1 MSKTSDIKRLHF
13 QLGQLHRKLRDSV
26 LHQTKTMSFD
36 AMSEVVAEH
45 GGDVVFAIDKFAETP
60 LLKFC
65 EQELYPEF
73 EFVLIAEGLPDKG
86 IALFSKKSHANDV
99 PFRIIIDPIDGTR
112 PLMYDKRSA
121 WILTGV
127 AHNRGEE
134 TCLCDIFFAIQT
146 EIPTSKQT
154 FSDTL
159 WAFRDHPA
167 EAMRENLTTGE
178 SSQYNPTPSQ
188 ADRLDQGFASF
199 VHFFHGSKEAISRI
213 DETLRQKL
221 YGAIQAGKAW
231 TFEDQYMSTGGQIYE
246 LATGR
251 DRFIAD
257 LRAWIMSKLQ
267 AKENT
272 GLCCHPYDI
281 CTELIARSAGAI
293 ITNAEGTP
301 LDDPLDVTTN
311 VNWIGYAN
319 EAIKKHVEAP
329 LLAILQD
336 MGI

>member
-1 MSKTSDIKRLHF
+1 
-13 QLGQLHRKLRDSV
+13 
-26 LHQTKTMSFD
+26 MSFD
-36 AMSEVVAEH
+36 AMSEVVAEQ
-45 GGDVVFAIDKFAETP
+45 GGDVVFAIDKFTEVP
-60 LLKFC
+60 LLEFC

-73 EFVLIAEGLPDKG
+73 DFVLIAEGLPG
-86 IALFSKKSHANDV
+86 NGAVLFSKKSHAGEV

-127 AHNRGEE
+127 AHNRGKK
-134 TCLCDIFFAIQT
+134 TCLRDIFFAIQT

-159 WAFRDHPA
+159 WAVRDHPA
-167 EAMRENLTTGE
+167 EAIRENLATGKTTRY
-178 SSQYNPTPSQ
+178 QPIPSQ

-213 DETLRQKL
+213 DEALRQKI
-221 YGAIQAGKAW
+221 YGEIQAGKAW
-231 TFEDQYMSTGGQIYE
+231 TFEDQYLSTGGQIYE

-257 LRAWIMSKLQ
+257 LRARVMSKLQ
-267 AKENT
+267 EEGNI

-281 CTELIARSAGAI
+281 CTESIARSAGAV

-301 LDDPLDVTTN
+301 LDAPLDVTTN

-319 EAIKKHVEAP
+319 ETIKKHVEAP
-329 LLAILQD
+329 LLAILQARD
-336 MGI
+336 GSYRNPLTF